1 MAVVNISL
9 PDNLKH
15 YIEERLSEGGYSTTS
30 EYFRD
35 LVREDQKRRAQE
47 RLEALLLEGLESP
60 LTEWTNEDVDLLK
73 KAVRER
79 LASKR
84 SEG

>member
-1 MAVVNISL
+1 MAIVNISL
-9 PDNLKH
+9 PDQMKR
-15 YIEERLSEGGYSTTS
+15 YIEERLSEGNYHTTS

-35 LVREDQKRRAQE
+35 LIREDQKRRAEE

-60 LTEWTNEDVDLLK
+60 ASKWTKDDVDQIK

-79 LASKR
+79 LTAKQS
-84 SEG
+84 GG